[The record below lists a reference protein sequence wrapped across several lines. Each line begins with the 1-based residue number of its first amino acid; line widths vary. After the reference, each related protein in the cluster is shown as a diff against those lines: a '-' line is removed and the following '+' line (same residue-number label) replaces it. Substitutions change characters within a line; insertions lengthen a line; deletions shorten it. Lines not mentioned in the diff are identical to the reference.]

1 MTRLLATA
9 MVLFLISTAVLSSV
23 QWGQG
28 KTPRFDWPDEGAN
41 AFFAQ
46 RIAAGL
52 PISAFDSDISR
63 FEERLHPRSINVIGS
78 ALVPG
83 GFFGLPLF
91 YGTVASWFGF
101 GATLFLTPL
110 LICAATTALYIG
122 LRRRTNSRVAF
133 FSALLFLFHPA
144 VWYFSAYGYLPNI
157 PFFSLFLISAMV
169 LVQTQGRRG
178 TVADGLVFLSGA
190 TAGAALA
197 IRLSEAIWAIPVL
210 AVALWPHRHERRRV
224 LWWLAGFVILLAP
237 VLIIQVK
244 VFGSLLGGYGR
255 YGGVE
260 TALPTETISGPL
272 ALLFPF
278 GVHPLHAALRLWDS
292 WIRPFW
298 WYVPFAAV
306 GILLAGVA
314 AVNDPSRARR
324 QFARAMMI
332 IGAGVAA
339 YVILAYGSWRF
350 ADPVILA
357 VNSIG
362 RSYVRYWLPLAA
374 LSAIAAAAAL
384 ARVEGFPE
392 LRVRVVGRIVVACM
406 IFASYLTVFVFP
418 NEALL
423 AVRARLVE
431 YGKAQD
437 AITEFEGPAEN
448 IIVLTHRLD
457 KVFFP
462 KHPVIALS
470 GPLNEDRQVINFI
483 LRFPAQRFV
492 VADVMTAEES
502 LRLQEALGQYNIV
515 ASDVPTSNTI
525 GMRLLFLSTLP

>member
-1 MTRLLATA
+1 MTRLLAVA

-23 QWGQG
+23 QWSQQSA
-28 KTPRFDWPDEGAN
+28 RFDWPDEGAN
-41 AFFAQ
+41 AFFAK
-46 RIAAGL
+46 RIATGL
-52 PISAFDSDISR
+52 PIAAFDQDIAR
-63 FEERLHPRSINVIGS
+63 FEQRLHPRSVNVIGS

-83 GFFGLPLF
+83 GFLGLPLF

-110 LICAATTALYIG
+110 LTCAAAAALYIG
-122 LRRRTNSRVAF
+122 LRRRTNVRVAF

-157 PFFSLFLISAMV
+157 PFFALFLISAMI

-190 TAGAALA
+190 AAGAALA
-197 IRLSEAIWAIPVL
+197 IRLSEAVWVLPVL
-210 AVALWPHRHERRRV
+210 VAALWPHRHERRRV

-255 YGGVE
+255 YGTAE
-260 TALPTETISGPL
+260 AALPSETISGPL
-272 ALLFPF
+272 AFLFPF

-298 WYVPFAAV
+298 WYVPFAGV
-306 GILLAGVA
+306 GVLLAGIA
-314 AVNDPSRARR
+314 ALNDPSRARR
-324 QFARAMMI
+324 HFSVAMMA
-332 IGAGVAA
+332 IGLGASA
-339 YVILAYGSWRF
+339 YLVLAYGSWRF

-357 VNSIG
+357 VNTIG

-392 LRVRVVGRIVVACM
+392 LRVRVVGRAVVVLM
-406 IFASYLTVFVFP
+406 IFASYLSVFVFP

-423 AVRARLVE
+423 AVRGRLIE
-431 YGKAQD
+431 YGKAQRSI
-437 AITEFEGPAEN
+437 AEFAGPVKDV
-448 IIVLTHRLD
+448 IVLTHRLD
-457 KVFFP
+457 KIFFP
-462 KHPVIALS
+462 KYRIIALG
-470 GPLNEDRQVINFI
+470 GPLNEDRQVIDLI
-483 LRFPAQRFV
+483 LRFPEQRFV
-492 VADVMTAEES
+492 VADVMTFEES
-502 LRLQEALGQYNIV
+502 MQLQEALGQYNIV
-515 ASDVPTSNTI
+515 VSDVQARNTL